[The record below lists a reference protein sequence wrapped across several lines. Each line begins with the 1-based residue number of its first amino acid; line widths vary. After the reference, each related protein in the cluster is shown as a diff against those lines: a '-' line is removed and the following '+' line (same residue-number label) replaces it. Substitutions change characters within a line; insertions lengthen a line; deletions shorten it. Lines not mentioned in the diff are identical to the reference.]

1 MLYVRCIFIRLAK
14 ELSISMGK
22 KNIQNNPAH
31 ILSAADLVKSFG
43 VIIALTAQGELVSRP
58 LGGEWENGIC
68 EAVEEVAN
76 AYPGCKIKLFTNN
89 YEPKYWRGIIPSD
102 RILA

>member
-1 MLYVRCIFIRLAK
+1 
-14 ELSISMGK
+14 MGK
-22 KNIQNNPAH
+22 KSLQNTSVH
-31 ILSAADLVKSFG
+31 TLSAADLVKSFG

-68 EAVEEVAN
+68 DAVEEVAN
-76 AYPGCKIKLFTNN
+76 AYPGCKIKLFTSN
-89 YEPKYWRGIIPSD
+89 YEPKYWKDIIPSD